1 MEIRNWKL
9 VNYFL
14 FSNFFTRQSFASQNL
29 GGQAN
34 FPGRLAWQGEGGE
47 HFLLTN
53 FYFQK
58 PSNLEFYVN
67 YYSCRF
73 Y

>member
-1 MEIRNWKL
+1 VIENLPPKVKSDKILL
-9 VNYFL
+9 VH
-14 FSNFFTRQSFASQNL
+14 QSFASQNL